1 MEYHLESVLGDFP
14 QRLSAQMHCNAL
26 LPRIIIQNTNQQ
38 DKRCEFSEFI
48 KSNPNNKL
56 ICNIAIRFLSQVKEM
71 QKQKQQQQI
80 VLKDF
85 SKWFFDADF
94 SSFYFHTSLQ
104 WAVIEQLTMIHW
116 NNLHMYMCDCVYY
129 AKKKQSLSLD
139 IFFRIASIFFSAAI
153 FFPFAHFIWF
163 LFHFND

>member
-1 MEYHLESVLGDFP
+1 MCMSRCIKRFIETALKNQKSVWGDFH
-14 QRLSAQMHCNAL
+14 RWLSNEMHCEIA
-26 LPRIIIQNTNQQ
+26 LPRIIIQTQINKIN
-38 DKRCEFSEFI
+38 DANFLNM
-48 KSNPNNKL
+48 KSTQTINFV
-56 ICNIAIRFLSQVKEM
+56 CM
-71 QKQKQQQQI
+71 QKQQWQI

-94 SSFYFHTSLQ
+94 SSFYFHTSSQ

>member
-1 MEYHLESVLGDFP
+1 MASEIGLRRFS
-14 QRLSAQMHCNAL
+14 SM
-26 LPRIIIQNTNQQ
+26 IIQRIALWKCSPSNHYSDTNQQ

-104 WAVIEQLTMIHW
+104 RDMIEQLTMIYW
-116 NNLHMYMCDCVYY
+116 NNQHIYMWLCIQHRH
-129 AKKKQSLSLD
+129 KKTIPIARYFFQNCFYFFRSRH
-139 IFFRIASIFFSAAI
+139 IFFVRSF
-153 FFPFAHFIWF
+153 
-163 LFHFND
+163 